1 MSSIVVN
8 KEQIFMDELIRENA
22 RLTVQHEADHQR
34 ILALSDLVETLETEA
49 KDNAASGTEA
59 LAACGRAQTQARTAE
74 AKLGKSEAM
83 LRRAVADLHFVMA
96 GGDPCKVC
104 TVKCAF
110 GEGTCKP
117 VWRGEEPE
125 ETEEAADQ

>member
-1 MSSIVVN
+1 MSIVTD
-8 KEQIFMDELIRENA
+8 KETIFVDELIRENA
-22 RLTVQHEADHQR
+22 RLTVQHEADQQR
-34 ILALSDLVETLETEA
+34 ILALCDRVEQLEQDEGSA
-49 KDNAASGTEA
+49 VKA
-59 LAACGRAQTQARTAE
+59 LEACGCAQDRARIAE
-74 AKLGKSEAM
+74 VKLGQSEAM
-83 LRRAVADLHFVMA
+83 LRKAVADLHFTMA

-117 VWRGEEPE
+117 VWRGEKTA

>member
-1 MSSIVVN
+1 MSNPAVILN
-8 KEQIFMDELIRENA
+8 GDQIYLEELVRENA
-22 RLTVQHEADHQR
+22 RLTVQHEADQQR
-34 ILALSDLVETLETEA
+34 ILALCDRVEQLEQDEGSA
-49 KDNAASGTEA
+49 VKA
-59 LAACGRAQTQARTAE
+59 LEACGCAQDRARIAE
-74 AKLGKSEAM
+74 VKLGQSEAM
-83 LRRAVADLHFVMA
+83 LRKAVADLHFVMA

-117 VWRGEEPE
+117 VWRGEKTA

>member
-1 MSSIVVN
+1 MSNVTD
-8 KEQIFMDELIRENA
+8 KDTIFVDELIRENA
-22 RLTVQHEADHQR
+22 RLTVQHEADQQR
-34 ILALSDLVETLETEA
+34 ILALCDRVEQLEQEEGSA
-49 KDNAASGTEA
+49 VKA
-59 LAACGRAQTQARTAE
+59 LEACGCAQDRARIAE
-74 AKLGKSEAM
+74 VKLGKSEAM
-83 LRRAVADLHFVMA
+83 LRKAVADLHFVMA

-117 VWRGEEPE
+117 VWRGEKA

>member
-1 MSSIVVN
+1 MSIVTD
-8 KEQIFMDELIRENA
+8 KDTIFVDELIRENA
-22 RLTVQHEADHQR
+22 RLTVQHEADLLRADQ
-34 ILALSDLVETLETEA
+34 LVAELEEV
-49 KDNAASGTEA
+49 KAAVPSAQEA
-59 LAACGRAQTQARTAE
+59 LEACGCAQDRARIAE
-74 AKLGKSEAM
+74 VKLGKSEAM
-83 LRRAVADLHFVMA
+83 LRKAVADLHFVMA

-117 VWRGEEPE
+117 VWRGEKA